1 MAHARDDLTKATGIT
16 ADVVMEAGTYS
27 SAKEMRSLQAGL
39 TSAARELRAFTQR
52 NTLRG
57 RLGENLSLEQRELL
71 TNAAAL
77 LDSIKYNVEHVKERK
92 ERTEKATAKKRQQWE
107 REAEQLVKTHFA
119 LPTDTVAEQLRVL
132 ELHLVAQVVL
142 GPAIYMADHLKLR
155 RMMQEVPPQWSNV
168 TVAQW
173 RRSEVSSLL
182 RDCHTALRYYL
193 SWDLKM
199 TPAQQ
204 LKEVQRSL
212 EERRA
217 DILAKPASVETTRI
231 WSDALK
237 GAAFINSVMPPIGPS
252 D

>member
-1 MAHARDDLTKATGIT
+1 MAHDHDDLTKATGIT

-27 SAKEMRSLQAGL
+27 SAKDMRSLQTGL

-57 RLGENLSLEQRELL
+57 RLGEMLSLEQRELL

-77 LDSIKYNVEHVKERK
+77 LDSIKYNVEHAKERK
-92 ERTEKATAKKRQQWE
+92 ERTEKATAKKRKQWE
-107 REAEQLVKTHFA
+107 QEAMQLVKAHFT
-119 LPTDTVAEQLRVL
+119 LPAETVAEQLRIL

-142 GPAIYMADHLKLR
+142 GQTTYMADHLQLR
-155 RMMQEVPPQWSNV
+155 RKMQEVPPQWSNV

-173 RRSEVSSLL
+173 RRSEVTSLL
-182 RDCHTALRYYL
+182 GDCQSALRYYL
-193 SWDLKM
+193 SWDLKKL
-199 TPAQQ
+199 PAQQ
-204 LKEVQRSL
+204 LEEVQRSL

-217 DILAKPASVETTRI
+217 EILAKPASVETIRI

-237 GAAFINSVMPPIGPS
+237 GAAFIYSVMPPIGS
-252 D
+252 SN